1 MFEQHQHRRGR
12 EDLRVESSLGTKP
25 ILTSVYVWLMGRD
38 GDFYEKGFAFI
49 SKGLLITCPPAEL
62 L

>member
-12 EDLRVESSLGTKP
+12 EDLRIESALGTKP
-25 ILTSVYVWLMGRD
+25 ILPSVYVWLMGRD
-38 GDFYEKGFAFI
+38 GDFYEKSFAFI
-49 SKGLLITCPPAEL
+49 SKVLLFTCPPAEL